1 MRHSTPSKRSSQTSS
16 SFDTIKAQR
25 LARRDFLQGIMIA
38 GVGIV
43 GIASSVEQVFA
54 RTPVEAGARG
64 AASTLRPMLAHRFDG
79 ADAWREALS
88 VHPLLAQQ
96 FDDAD
101 AWRDQVQ
108 NLTER
113 LDSSLA
119 EEIKPQI
126 RNANLVRRPEGT
138 DTHTAYA
145 SPLVFDS
152 WNLRERKV
160 VCNNGYAIKKFPLY
174 AVSCTCEEHRDLNHF
189 EIGSF
194 ISSDE
199 YNRFNCVLAPAGPRR
214 AFDNTQYSDHAK
226 QDFSNT
232 VARHYRRDP
241 ARYRVHY
248 HRRVTTH
255 DGTTKRRAYLASYS
269 PKATPEV
276 FIGSEDI

>member
-1 MRHSTPSKRSSQTSS
+1 MRNSTLNNRFSQTADSS
-16 SFDTIKAQR
+16 DSTKVQQI
-25 LARRDFLQGIMIA
+25 ARRNFLQGIMLA
-38 GVGIV
+38 GAGIV
-43 GIASSVEQVFA
+43 GIVSSVENVFA
-54 RTPVEAGARG
+54 QPLVEAPARG
-64 AASTLRPMLAHRFDG
+64 IASKLRPVLAHRFDD
-79 ADAWREALS
+79 ANAWREALS

-152 WNLRERKV
+152 WNLREHKV

-214 AFDNTQYSDHAK
+214 AFDNTQYSDHAR

-241 ARYRVHY
+241 TPYRVHY